1 MDREIKKGFEKE
13 VNKVLLI
20 GIILITLLLVNIQGV
35 VGESDNETLQQ
46 KLDNLTQYLTE
57 QGYSWLINYS
67 INYPKI
73 EVYRENDNELIAVI
87 DNVSSENWYKTY
99 LSRGDASGGG
109 AGWKDYFKLNEK
121 AENEKPKNL

>member
-73 EVYRENDNELIAVI
+73 EVYRENDNEFIAGI
-87 DNVSSENWYKTY
+87 DNVGSANWYKAY
-99 LSRGDASGGG
+99 
-109 AGWKDYFKLNEK
+109 
-121 AENEKPKNL
+121 